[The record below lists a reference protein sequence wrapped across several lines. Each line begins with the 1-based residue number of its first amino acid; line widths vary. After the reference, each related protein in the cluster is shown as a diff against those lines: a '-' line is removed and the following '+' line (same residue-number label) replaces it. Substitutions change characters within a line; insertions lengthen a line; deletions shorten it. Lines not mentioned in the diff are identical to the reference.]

1 MLKTHIFLCLSSWD
15 KFPREI
21 HFKKGIRAYCLL
33 LSYLFPF
40 ILSSWSHEGSLS
52 SLSFYR
58 LPFPL
63 SFPFPHM
70 WHLCCFL
77 SSFYLFILSSWTHVC
92 SVFVFLSF
100 YLFSFYL
107 VILSS
112 WTHVSSLSSLSFY
125 LIPFPLSFPFV
136 AHMWHLCLF
145 IILSV
150 YPFQLDPCSVF
161 IFLSFYLFP
170 FYLVIL
176 SSWIHVVSGS
186 EGLLVCG

>member
-1 MLKTHIFLCLSSWD
+1 MRFISKREYAPIVSCCPIFFL
-15 KFPREI
+15 
-21 HFKKGIRAYCLL
+21 
-33 LSYLFPF
+33 
-40 ILSSWSHEGSLS
+40 
-52 SLSFYR
+52 
-58 LPFPL
+58 L
-63 SFPFPHM
+63 SFPVGAMRGLYLLYHFIV
-70 WHLCCFL
+70 FL
-77 SSFYLFILSSWTHVC
+77 FLYPFHFHTCGIFVVFSSSFYLFILSSWTHVC
-92 SVFVFLSF
+92 SVFIFLSF

-161 IFLSFYLFP
+161 IFLSFYPFP

>member
-70 WHLCCFL
+70 WHLCCFF

-92 SVFVFLSF
+92 SVFIFLSF

-112 WTHVSSLSSLSFY
+112 WTHV
-125 LIPFPLSFPFV
+125 
-136 AHMWHLCLF
+136 
-145 IILSV
+145 
-150 YPFQLDPCSVF
+150 CSVF

-176 SSWIHVVSGS
+176 SSWIHVVSLSFYHFILFLFILLSFPAGS
-186 EGLLVCG
+186 M